1 VEALGDEDVLGR
13 PEQLQPAGTPRQTG
27 TSLTGGCGMRGLHD
41 TGDFTGGSAER
52 TRTRASRPTV
62 EEMSESATPTDPVPV
77 TPSSVPLPRLATL
90 LPPWPGAALPV
101 HGGEVYVRFTPWTG
115 PADGAVDGAPR
126 ERALYVHG
134 LGGASTNWTDLAAL
148 LAVRVDGWALD
159 LPGFGRSQ
167 PPPRGRYSIRGHV
180 RAVVDVLEH
189 IADQPGEAA
198 GRPVHLLGNSLGG
211 LVSLLVASRRPD
223 LVASLTLISPAM
235 PVYRVPPA
243 FSRMLLLL
251 LVPGIPSLAE
261 RRLAG
266 ITPEQ
271 NVRAMIGMC
280 FGNPERV
287 PRERID
293 QSVEEMRE
301 RAEQP
306 WAGRALTRSMRGLI
320 TSYLRVGAANAW
332 RAARSLRMPTLVVW
346 GSRDKLVDPALAPR
360 VAAAV
365 PDARLLVLDGIGH
378 VAMLEAPEP
387 TARAVLGMLEEASSP
402 AGAVAKAG

>member
-1 VEALGDEDVLGR
+1 
-13 PEQLQPAGTPRQTG
+13 
-27 TSLTGGCGMRGLHD
+27 
-41 TGDFTGGSAER
+41 
-52 TRTRASRPTV
+52 
-62 EEMSESATPTDPVPV
+62 MSEAPPIADAQVPPPAAVPASASATPLPPV
-77 TPSSVPLPRLATL
+77 TTL
-90 LPPWPGAALPV
+90 LPPWPGEQLAV
-101 HGGEVYVRFTPWTG
+101 HGGEVFVRATPWTG
-115 PADGAVDGAPR
+115 PVEGPTDGAPR

-148 LAVRVDGWALD
+148 LAVRFEGWAVD

-167 PPPRGRYSIRGHV
+167 PPPRGRYSVRGHV

-189 IADQPGEAA
+189 IAAQPGEGQ
-198 GRPVHLLGNSLGG
+198 GRPVHLVGNSLGG

-243 FSRMLLLL
+243 FSRAMLLL
-251 LVPGIPSLAE
+251 LVPGVPSLAE

-271 NVRAMIGMC
+271 SVRAMITMC
-280 FGNPERV
+280 FGQPSQVPPERV
-287 PRERID
+287 E
-293 QSVEEMRE
+293 QAVEEMRD

-306 WAGRALTRSMRGLI
+306 WADRALTRNMRGLI

-332 RAARSLRMPTLVVW
+332 RAARSLKVPTLIVW
-346 GSRDKLVDPALAPR
+346 GSRDRLVDPALAPR
-360 VAAAV
+360 LAAAV
-365 PDARLLVLDGIGH
+365 PDARLLVLEGVGH

-387 TARAVLGMLEEASSP
+387 TARAVLGMVEGLATCREPQAAADTPRSV
-402 AGAVAKAG
+402 GR